1 MIYMKSVAAGIVT
14 GIAALVLFAVIM
26 NATYKSRGGIGVLIV
41 RIFASLPPAIIILG
55 FAAGFFFVF

>member
-1 MIYMKSVAAGIVT
+1 M
-14 GIAALVLFAVIM
+14 IM